1 MVAVK
6 GVNQTFSLLYNGV
19 LGDTAI
25 YGERVLSSKLVAEKG
40 DREGIH
46 YESFFSNAAAAAAFL
61 VVGDSRVGECH
72 LLYGPAAAHLLEQ
85 EKQMLLENHKVCL
98 SLFICICNAGCK
110 LLLITDRKADCHGT
124 GAACYDPRFVGGDGV
139 VFFFHGKANEHFS
152 LVSDTNFQ
160 INARFI
166 GLRPQ
171 GRTRDFT
178 WIQALGFMYG
188 PHTFTLGA
196 KKVMKWDNSVD
207 QLEFFYDGQPIFL
220 SEGHL
225 SEWSSPDHD
234 LKLERTAR
242 TNSIIVKLPE
252 IAEVSVNVVPVTE
265 EDDRIH
271 KYQIPA
277 DDCFAHLEV
286 QFRFYGLSP
295 QVEGVIGKTYQPDFQ
310 SPVKKGVAMPIM
322 GGEDKHRTPSL
333 LSPNCKFCKFKP
345 ETEDVDHAFM
355 AYPSTIDCAT
365 KLGNGAGIVCRK

>member
-1 MVAVK
+1 MRA
-6 GVNQTFSLLYNGV
+6 SYPMPPALL
-19 LGDTAI
+19 LHF
-25 YGERVLSSKLVAEKG
+25 LLLVAAELGSASYYTGPEHITCWNKSC
-40 DREGIH
+40 RC
-46 YESFFSNAAAAAAFL
+46 FL
-61 VVGDSRVGECH
+61 RTIRCPPECPLTKPSDPKAKSCH
-72 LLYGPAAAHLLEQ
+72 LDCNSPKCEA
-85 EKQMLLENHKVCL
+85 VCR
-98 SLFICICNAGCK
+98 N
-110 LLLITDRKADCHGT
+110 RKADCYGT

-188 PHTFTLGA
+188 SHTFTLGA
-196 KKVMKWDNSVD
+196 KKVVKWDDSID
-207 QLEFFYDGQPIFL
+207 QLEFSYDGQPIVL

-242 TNSIIVKLPE
+242 TNSIIAKLPE

-277 DDCFAHLEV
+277 DDRFAHLEV

-295 QVEGVIGKTYQPDFQ
+295 QVEGVIGQTYQPDFR

-322 GGEDKHRTPSL
+322 GGEDKYRTPSL
-333 LSPNCKFCKFKP
+333 LSPECKFCKFEP
-345 ETEDVDHAFM
+345 NTEHVDRSSM
-355 AYPSTIDCAT
+355 AYPSTTDCT
-365 KLGNGAGIVCRK
+365 SKFGNGAGIVCRK

>member
-1 MVAVK
+1 MRA
-6 GVNQTFSLLYNGV
+6 
-19 LGDTAI
+19 
-25 YGERVLSSKLVAEKG
+25 SS
-40 DREGIH
+40 
-46 YESFFSNAAAAAAFL
+46 
-61 VVGDSRVGECH
+61 
-72 LLYGPAAAHLLEQ
+72 P
-85 EKQMLLENHKVCL
+85 MLP
-98 SLFICICNAGCK
+98 
-110 LLLITDRKADCHGT
+110 LLLLFLLSVAAELGSATYYTGRQKLTCWSRRSRCFLRTIRCPAECPLTKPSDPKAKACYLDCNSPKCEAMCRNRKADCHGT

-152 LVSDTNFQ
+152 LVSDTNLQ

-188 PHTFTLGA
+188 SHTFSLGA
-196 KKVMKWDNSVD
+196 KKAMKWDNSID

-252 IAEVSVNVVPVTE
+252 IAEVSVNVVPVTK

-322 GGEDKHRTPSL
+322 GGEDKYRTPSL

-345 ETEDVDHAFM
+345 ETKDVDHAFM

-365 KLGNGAGIVCRK
+365 KLGNGAGMVCRK